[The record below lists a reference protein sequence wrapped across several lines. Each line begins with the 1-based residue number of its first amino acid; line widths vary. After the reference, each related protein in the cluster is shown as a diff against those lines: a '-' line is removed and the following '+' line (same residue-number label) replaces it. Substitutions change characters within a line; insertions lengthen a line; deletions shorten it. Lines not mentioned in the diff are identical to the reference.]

1 MDKEKIKTIL
11 ENHLERLSKIAED
24 SQVIT
29 NDPVLLQVI
38 NEGMKTI
45 SVTLLLFDKLWV
57 LAFAILS
64 INLIF

>member
-24 SQVIT
+24 TQVIT

-45 SVTLLLFDKLWV
+45 SVTLLLFDKL
-57 LAFAILS
+57 
-64 INLIF
+64 